1 VNRWGRAV
9 LADIDALFNK
19 HKLIRRSSFILAW
32 VVLWKITDSLIFKS
46 DTMSAHVAGALRD
59 IAIAVF
65 AVIGFYH
72 YSRGKDQ

>member
-1 VNRWGRAV
+1 VNRWARLI

-32 VVLWKITDSLIFKS
+32 VVLWKITDALIFKAE
-46 DTMSAHVAGALRD
+46 TMNAHTAGSLRD

-72 YSRGKDQ
+72 YSRGKGQ